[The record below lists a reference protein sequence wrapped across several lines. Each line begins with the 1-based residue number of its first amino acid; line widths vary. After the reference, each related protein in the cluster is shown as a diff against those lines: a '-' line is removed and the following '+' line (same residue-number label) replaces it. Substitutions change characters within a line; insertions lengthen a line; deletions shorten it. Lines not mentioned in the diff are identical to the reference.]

1 METNITDTSSSH
13 VSEIKEK
20 QNFINLLTQY
30 TNKKGGTA
38 YCGYRYISDTHIGKY
53 TTVWKMRVTEKRKL
67 EFEFV
72 EQTSWKNSVSRTFS
86 LLSDETDLSL
96 LKNVAYY
103 LRGWPNVY
111 IQSYESVIDSMSLF
125 YKCYTEY
132 LNSEKKAISIYD
144 ERLSNFQKILY
155 ERYGTIVQNQTILQQ
170 TKANL
175 YSLICNLEKELQQS
189 RSRMGLDWSK
199 TMN

>member
-72 EQTSWKNSVSRTFS
+72 EQTSWKNSISSSFS

-111 IQSYESVIDSMSLF
+111 IQSYENVIDSMSLF
-125 YKCYTEY
+125 HKCYAEY
-132 LNSEKKAISIYD
+132 LYSEKKTISMYD
-144 ERLSNFQKILY
+144 EALSNFQKVLY
-155 ERYGTIVQNQTILQQ
+155 ERYGTIVQYQSILQH

-199 TMN
+199 TIN

>member
-20 QNFINLLTQY
+20 QNFINLLIQY
-30 TNKKGGTA
+30 THKKGGTA

-53 TTVWKMRVTEKRKL
+53 TTIWKLHITEKRKL

-72 EQTSWKNSVSRTFS
+72 EQTSWKNSISSTFS

-125 YKCYTEY
+125 HKCYAEY
-132 LNSEKKAISIYD
+132 LYSEKKTISMYD
-144 ERLSNFQKILY
+144 EALLNFQKVLY
-155 ERYGTIVQNQTILQQ
+155 ERYGTIVQYQSILQH